1 MENLKLE
8 FNDGR
13 SCEIRIGTGVME
25 IIEEL
30 WSPDSRQAVII
41 GDSNVVALYG
51 KRLAALISPLVGR
64 LAVYDFEPGEIN
76 KTRRTKEMLEDR
88 MLADGFTRETCI
100 VALGGGVS
108 LDVAGFV
115 AATYMRG
122 VRHIC
127 VPTSF
132 LAMVDASVGGK
143 TGVNTEAGKNLIGA
157 FKQPD
162 AVIMD
167 IETLITL
174 PPVEWPNGQAEFIK
188 TAFVSDADMFER
200 MSEKGRCFAQA
211 GQIEPRA
218 LKRCLAL
225 KAAIVLSDEHDRGQ
239 RAALNFGHTIGH
251 AIEKATDY
259 AVPHGY
265 AVSVGM
271 ALEAELACRV
281 TGFPEEQREKLLAL
295 LRSLNLPTVPPV
307 DFEAAAGFMAL
318 DKKSRN
324 GEIRFALPKTI
335 GVMAA
340 SDSGCTVPVAIEEVG
355 RIWDAARRKT

>member
-13 SCEIRIGTGVME
+13 TCEVRIGAGVMDV
-25 IIEEL
+25 IEEL
-30 WSPDSRQAVII
+30 WSPDCTQAAII
-41 GDSNVVALYG
+41 GDSNVIGLYG
-51 KRLAALISPLVGR
+51 KRLAALISPLVSK
-64 LAVYDFEPGEIN
+64 LAVYNFPPGELN
-76 KTRRTKEMLEDR
+76 KTRQTKEMLEDR
-88 MLADGFTRETCI
+88 MLADGFTREVCV
-100 VALGGGVS
+100 VALGGGIS
-108 LDVAGFV
+108 LDMAGFV

-122 VRHIC
+122 VKHIC
-127 VPTSF
+127 IPTSF

-143 TGVNTEAGKNLIGA
+143 TGVNTLAGKNLIGA
-157 FKQPD
+157 FKQPE

-225 KAAIVLSDEHDRGQ
+225 KAAIVLGDERDNGR
-239 RAALNFGHTIGH
+239 RATLNFGHTVGH
-251 AIEKATDY
+251 AIEKASKY

-265 AVSVGM
+265 AVSMGM
-271 ALEAELACRV
+271 SLEAELACRI
-281 TGFPEEQREKLLAL
+281 TGFPPEQREKLLTL
-295 LRSLNLPTVPPV
+295 LRSLNLPTVPAV
-307 DFEAAAGFMAL
+307 DFVAAAGFMAL
-318 DKKSRN
+318 DKKRRA
-324 GEIRFALPKTI
+324 GEIRFALPKAI
-335 GVMAA
+335 GIMAA
-340 SDSGCTVPVAIEEVG
+340 SDAGYTVPAAIEEVG
-355 RIWDAARRKT
+355 RIWDAARGKT